1 MINPKL
7 TSLDKLRLNEDNP
20 RTITKVKF
28 EQLIDSLLI
37 FPKMMELRP
46 IAIDEKFTALG
57 GNMRTNALRAIAK
70 MKTKD
75 LWDRLLNNPDYMK
88 HRTKEQRNVL
98 LHFWADWLKKP
109 TAVTVDASELTEDE
123 RKEFIAKDNIPYGTW
138 DWDMLADKWDADDL
152 QNWGLDTWGEPAT
165 DEGATNETSTDGE
178 SAIPE
183 TTEEDNFDEE
193 TEKIKQRTKAGDI
206 WILGDNR
213 LMCGDSTKTEDVA
226 RLLQEEKMQ
235 LVFTDPP
242 YGVNA
247 NGARNE
253 IVKERKMKKIANDN
267 LRGAKLEDFLYSSFI
282 NFNLQDNASVY
293 ICGTWRTAAEFLAAI
308 QKAGLQLN
316 DCIIW
321 NKNVFGLNGRKGY
334 RPKYELIYFA
344 SNGSDYEWYGG
355 LDKANV
361 WDIQRETDREKTG
374 NHRTPKPVELCGN
387 AISNSSKK
395 GDNVLDLF
403 GGSGSTLIAC
413 QQLGRKCYMM
423 ELDPYFCDVIITR
436 WEKFT
441 GMKAQK
447 AK

>member
-57 GNMRTNALRAIAK
+57 GNMRTNALRAISK

-109 TAVTVDASELTEDE
+109 TAVTVDASELSDDE

-178 SAIPE
+178 SATPE

-213 LMCGDSTKTEDVA
+213 LMCGDSTKREDVA

-267 LRGAKLEDFLYSSFI
+267 LRGGKIRRLPLFF
-282 NFNLQDNASVY
+282 FHQLQPSRQCQCLHLRHMAD
-293 ICGTWRTAAEFLAAI
+293 
-308 QKAGLQLN
+308 
-316 DCIIW
+316 
-321 NKNVFGLNGRKGY
+321 
-334 RPKYELIYFA
+334 
-344 SNGSDYEWYGG
+344 GG
-355 LDKANV
+355 
-361 WDIQRETDREKTG
+361 
-374 NHRTPKPVELCGN
+374 
-387 AISNSSKK
+387 
-395 GDNVLDLF
+395 
-403 GGSGSTLIAC
+403 
-413 QQLGRKCYMM
+413 
-423 ELDPYFCDVIITR
+423 
-436 WEKFT
+436 
-441 GMKAQK
+441 
-447 AK
+447 

>member
-1 MINPKL
+1 MQVERMKL
-7 TSLDKLRLNEDNP
+7 GVIRANAKNP
-20 RTITKVKF
+20 RTISTTKF
-28 EQLIDSLLI
+28 EQLVDSILI
-37 FPKMMELRP
+37 FPRMLELRP
-46 IAIDEKFTALG
+46 IVIDASNVALG
-57 GNMRTNALRAIAK
+57 GNMRKRALDAIVK
-70 MKTKD
+70 MKPADIKE
-75 LWDRLLNNPDYMK
+75 RLEGIADYKKLADDERAAINVFWGKWIASPDVPVVK
-88 HRTKEQRNVL
+88 
-98 LHFWADWLKKP
+98 ADM
-109 TAVTVDASELTEDE
+109 LTESQK
-123 RKEFIAKDNIPYGTW
+123 RQFIIKDNVAFGQW

-178 SAIPE
+178 SATPE

-247 NGARNE
+247 NGTRNE

-267 LRGAKLEDFLYSSFI
+267 LRGAKLEDFLYTSFI

-321 NKNVFGLNGRKGY
+321 NKNVFGLNGHKGY

-344 SNGSDYEWYGG
+344 SKGSDYEWYGG

-441 GMKAQK
+441 GMKARK